1 MSREGGQGHVQPG
14 CGLPCPQA
22 GRCIFPTQ
30 ASGYLVCFFSFQIF
44 PFFFWGVRA
53 VFILFSKISTC
64 LIHFLLLTLK
74 AFNAVNFTSADS
86 FDCVLFFIIF

>member
-1 MSREGGQGHVQPG
+1 MCSLAADFPVHRLEGTSFLLMPLGIWSV
-14 CGLPCPQA
+14 
-22 GRCIFPTQ
+22 
-30 ASGYLVCFFSFQIF
+30 FFLFQIF

-64 LIHFLLLTLK
+64 FIHFLLLTLK

-86 FDCVLFFIIF
+86 FDYVLFFIIF